1 MRACGETTEQVRR
14 GGLKGVTAV
23 WRSIQDTFALTDQG
37 MKDFMRG
44 AGFCALANLMLML
57 PIVVL
62 YFTARGFIR
71 YLDDPSV
78 GLPDMALF
86 AVAIVAALVVMFV
99 TQMWEYRAT
108 YTAVYQESARKR
120 IAIAERLRL
129 LPLSFFGKRD
139 LADLTSVIMKD
150 CSDQERLFSHT
161 MPQIFGMGA
170 STLVFAAM
178 MFAFDWRLAASALWP
193 IPVALTALLL
203 TARIQKS
210 HTAKKNAASL
220 SFADGLQEYLE
231 CHREIRSL
239 NKVGV
244 FQGELDCRID
254 RFEREKI
261 DAELAMGVA
270 VCSAQGF
277 LRLGIASVI
286 VVGTMLLV
294 TGQVDFLVFFVYLLA
309 VTRVYDPI
317 NVVLQAVAELMDMSL
332 SLERM
337 RAIENEP
344 VQTGS
349 TSFEPQGYDVVFE
362 DVGFAYADG
371 EDVLGS
377 VSFKAREG
385 QVTALVGA
393 SGSGKSTAV
402 KLASRFWD
410 VSSGTVFVGG
420 VDVSTVDPETLLSAF
435 SEVFQDVV
443 LFDDTVREN
452 IRLGRKDAT
461 NEEVLAAAR
470 AARCDEFVERLPNG
484 YDTMIGENGSRLSG
498 GERQRISI
506 ARALLKDAPIVLLD
520 EATASLDVEN
530 ETYVQAALSELLQ
543 GKTVLVIAHR
553 MRTVDNADKIVVLE
567 GGCVVEQGSPAELR
581 EKPDGRYRRMLELQR
596 ESEVWA
602 L

>member
-1 MRACGETTEQVRR
+1 MRRR
-14 GGLKGVTAV
+14 L
-23 WRSIQDTFALTDQG
+23 QDIFALTDQG
-37 MKDFMRG
+37 MKDFIRG

-62 YFTARGFIR
+62 YFVASDFVR
-71 YLDDPSV
+71 YLGDPAV
-78 GLPDMALF
+78 GLPGMTLYA
-86 AVAIVAALVVMFV
+86 AGIVAALAVMFV

-108 YTAVYQESARKR
+108 YTVVYQESARKR

-170 STLVFAAM
+170 STLVFAVM

-193 IPVALTALLL
+193 IPVALVALLL
-203 TARIQKS
+203 TARVQKS
-210 HTAKKNAASL
+210 HTTKKNAASL
-220 SFADGLQEYLE
+220 SFVDGLQEYLE

-239 NKVGV
+239 NKVSA
-244 FQGELDCRID
+244 FQGELDRRID

-261 DAELAMGVA
+261 GAELAMGVA

-286 VVGTMLLV
+286 VAGTMLLV
-294 TGQVDFLVFFVYLLA
+294 AGQVDFLVFFVFLLA

-317 NVVLQAVAELMDMSL
+317 NVILQAIAELMDMSL

-344 VQTGS
+344 IQTGR
-349 TSFEPQGYDVVFE
+349 TSFEPQGYDVVFD

-371 EDVLGS
+371 EDVLNGM
-377 VSFKAREG
+377 SFRAREG

-410 VSSGTVFVGG
+410 VSSGAVFVGG
-420 VDVSTVDPETLLSAF
+420 VDVSSVDPETLLSSF

-452 IRLGRKDAT
+452 IRLGKKDAT
-461 NEEVLAAAR
+461 DEEVLAAAK
-470 AARCDEFVERLPNG
+470 AARCDEFAERLPNG

-506 ARALLKDAPIVLLD
+506 ARALLKNAPIVLLD

-530 ETYVQAALSELLQ
+530 ETQVQAALSELLQ

-567 GGCVVEQGSPAELR
+567 GGRVAEQGSPAELR
-581 EKPDGRYRRMLELQR
+581 EKPEGRYRRMLELQR
-596 ESEVWA
+596 ESAAWA

>member
-1 MRACGETTEQVRR
+1 MTTVRR
-14 GGLKGVTAV
+14 RL
-23 WRSIQDTFALTDQG
+23 QDIFALTDQG
-37 MKDFMRG
+37 MKDFIRG

-62 YFTARGFIR
+62 YFTASDFVR
-71 YLDDPSV
+71 YLGDPSV
-78 GLPDMALF
+78 GLPSMALY
-86 AVAIVAALVVMFV
+86 AVGIVAALAVMFV
-99 TQMWEYRAT
+99 TQMWEYRGT
-108 YTAVYQESARKR
+108 YTVVYQESARKR

-139 LADLTSVIMKD
+139 LSDLTSVIMKD

-170 STLVFAAM
+170 STLVFAVM

-193 IPVALTALLL
+193 IPVALVALLL
-203 TARIQKS
+203 TARVQKS

-220 SFADGLQEYLE
+220 SFVDGLQEYLE

-239 NKVGV
+239 NKVSA
-244 FQGELDCRID
+244 FQGELDRCID
-254 RFEREKI
+254 CFEREKI

-294 TGQVDFLVFFVYLLA
+294 AGQIDFLVFFVYLLA

-317 NVVLQAVAELMDMSL
+317 NVILQAIAELMDMSL

-337 RAIENEP
+337 RAIENEAI
-344 VQTGS
+344 QTGR
-349 TSFEPQGYDVVFE
+349 TSFEPQGYDVVFD
-362 DVGFAYADG
+362 DVGFSYADG
-371 EDVLGS
+371 EDVLDS

-410 VSSGTVFVGG
+410 VSSGAVFVGG
-420 VDVSTVDPETLLSAF
+420 VDVSTVDPETLLSSF

-452 IRLGRKDAT
+452 IRLGKKDAT
-461 NEEVLAAAR
+461 DEEVLAAAK

-530 ETYVQAALSELLQ
+530 ETQVQAALSELLQ
-543 GKTVLVIAHR
+543 DKTVLVIAHR

-567 GGCVVEQGSPAELR
+567 DGRVVEQGSPTELR
-581 EKPDGRYRRMLELQR
+581 EKPEGRYRRMLELQR
-596 ESEVWA
+596 ESAAWT

>member
-1 MRACGETTEQVRR
+1 MA
-14 GGLKGVTAV
+14 AV
-23 WRSIQDTFALTDQG
+23 WRRIQDAFALTDQG

-62 YFTARGFIR
+62 YFVASDFVR
-71 YLDDPSV
+71 YLGEPAI
-78 GLPDMALF
+78 GLPGMAPY
-86 AVAIVAALVVMFV
+86 VVGIVAALAVMFV

-108 YTAVYQESARKR
+108 YTVVYKESARKR

-193 IPVALTALLL
+193 IPVALVALLL
-203 TARIQKS
+203 TARVQKS

-220 SFADGLQEYLE
+220 SFVDGLQEYLE

-239 NKVGV
+239 NKVGA
-244 FQGELDCRID
+244 FQSDLGRRID

-261 DAELAMGVA
+261 GAELAMGVA

-294 TGQVDFLVFFVYLLA
+294 TGRVDFLVFFVYLLA

-317 NVVLQAVAELMDMSL
+317 NVILQAVAELMDMSL
-332 SLERM
+332 SLKRM

-344 VQTGS
+344 IQTGS
-349 TSFEPQGYDVVFE
+349 TSFEPQGYDVAFD

-371 EDVLGS
+371 EDVLDG
-377 VSFKAREG
+377 VSFTAREG

-410 VSSGTVFVGG
+410 VSSGAVFVGG
-420 VDVSTVDPETLLSAF
+420 VDVSTVDPETLLSSF

-452 IRLGRKDAT
+452 IRLGKKNAT
-461 NEEVLAAAR
+461 DEEVLAAAK

-530 ETYVQAALSELLQ
+530 ETQVQAALSELLQ

-567 GGCVVEQGSPAELR
+567 GGRVVEQGSPAELR
-581 EKPDGRYRRMLELQR
+581 EKPEGRYRRMLELQR
-596 ESEVWA
+596 ESAAWA

>member
-1 MRACGETTEQVRR
+1 
-14 GGLKGVTAV
+14 
-23 WRSIQDTFALTDQG
+23 

-62 YFTARGFIR
+62 YFVASDFVR
-71 YLDDPSV
+71 YLGEPAV
-78 GLPDMALF
+78 GLPGMALY
-86 AVAIVAALVVMFV
+86 AVGIVAALAVMFV

-108 YTAVYQESARKR
+108 YTVVYRESARKR

-161 MPQIFGMGA
+161 MPQLFGMGA
-170 STLVFAAM
+170 STLVFAVM

-193 IPVALTALLL
+193 IPVALAALLL
-203 TARIQKS
+203 TARVQKS

-220 SFADGLQEYLE
+220 SFVDGLQEYLE

-239 NKVGV
+239 NKVSA
-244 FQGELDCRID
+244 FQGELDHCID

-261 DAELAMGVA
+261 GAELAMGVA

-294 TGQVDFLVFFVYLLA
+294 AGRVDFLVFFVYLLA

-317 NVVLQAVAELMDMSL
+317 NVILQAIAELMDMSL
-332 SLERM
+332 SLGRM

-344 VQTGS
+344 IQTGH
-349 TSFEPQGYDVVFE
+349 TSFEPQGYDVAFD

-371 EDVLGS
+371 EDVLDG
-377 VSFKAREG
+377 VLFTAREG

-410 VSSGTVFVGG
+410 VSSGAVFVGG
-420 VDVSTVDPETLLSAF
+420 VDVSTVDPETLLSSF

-452 IRLGRKDAT
+452 IRLGKKNAT
-461 NEEVLAAAR
+461 DEEVLAAAK

-484 YDTMIGENGSRLSG
+484 YDTLIGENGGRLSG

-506 ARALLKDAPIVLLD
+506 ARALLKNAPIVLLD

-530 ETYVQAALSELLQ
+530 ETQVQAALSELLQ

-567 GGCVVEQGSPAELR
+567 GGRVVEQGSPAELR
-581 EKPDGRYRRMLELQR
+581 EKPEGRYRRMLELQR
-596 ESEVWA
+596 ESAAWA

>member
-1 MRACGETTEQVRR
+1 MWRR
-14 GGLKGVTAV
+14 
-23 WRSIQDTFALTDQG
+23 IQDAFALTDQG
-37 MKDFMRG
+37 MKDFIRG

-62 YFTARGFIR
+62 YFVASDFVR
-71 YLDDPSV
+71 YLDNPSV
-78 GLPDMALF
+78 GLPGMALY
-86 AVAIVAALVVMFV
+86 AAGIVAALAVMFV
-99 TQMWEYRAT
+99 TQMWEYRGT
-108 YTAVYQESARKR
+108 YTVVYQESARKR

-139 LADLTSVIMKD
+139 LSDLTSVIMKD

-170 STLVFAAM
+170 STLVFAVM

-193 IPVALTALLL
+193 IPVALVALLL
-203 TARIQKS
+203 TAHIQKS

-220 SFADGLQEYLE
+220 SFADALQEYLE

-244 FQGELDCRID
+244 FQDELDCRID

-261 DAELAMGVA
+261 GAELAMGVA

-286 VVGTMLLV
+286 VVGTVLLV
-294 TGQVDFLVFFVYLLA
+294 AGQVDFLVFFVYLLA

-317 NVVLQAVAELMDMSL
+317 NVILQAIAELMDMSL

-410 VSSGTVFVGG
+410 VSSGAVFVGG
-420 VDVSTVDPETLLSAF
+420 VDVSTVDPETLLSSF

-452 IRLGRKDAT
+452 IRLGKKDAT
-461 NEEVLAAAR
+461 DEEVLAAAK

-530 ETYVQAALSELLQ
+530 ETQVQAALSELLQ
-543 GKTVLVIAHR
+543 DKTVLVIAHR

-567 GGCVVEQGSPAELR
+567 GGRVAEQGSPAELR
-581 EKPDGRYRRMLELQR
+581 EKPEGKYRRMLELQC
-596 ESEVWA
+596 ESGVWT

>member
-1 MRACGETTEQVRR
+1 MWCR
-14 GGLKGVTAV
+14 
-23 WRSIQDTFALTDQG
+23 IQDAFALTDQG

-62 YFTARGFIR
+62 YFTASDFVR
-71 YLDDPSV
+71 YLGDPSV
-78 GLPDMALF
+78 GLPSMALY
-86 AVAIVAALVVMFV
+86 AVGIVAALAVMFV
-99 TQMWEYRAT
+99 TQMWEYRGT
-108 YTAVYQESARKR
+108 YTVVYQESARKR

-139 LADLTSVIMKD
+139 LSDLTSVIMKD

-170 STLVFAAM
+170 STLVFAVM

-193 IPVALTALLL
+193 IPVALVALLL
-203 TARIQKS
+203 TARVQKS

-220 SFADGLQEYLE
+220 SFVDGLQEYLE

-239 NKVGV
+239 NKVSA
-244 FQGELDCRID
+244 FQGELDRCID
-254 RFEREKI
+254 CFEREKI

-294 TGQVDFLVFFVYLLA
+294 AGQIDFLVFFVYLLA

-317 NVVLQAVAELMDMSL
+317 NVILQAIAELMDMSL

-337 RAIENEP
+337 RAIENEAI
-344 VQTGS
+344 QTGR
-349 TSFEPQGYDVVFE
+349 TSFEPQGYDVVFD
-362 DVGFAYADG
+362 DVGFSYADG
-371 EDVLGS
+371 EDVLDS

-410 VSSGTVFVGG
+410 VSSGAVFVGG
-420 VDVSTVDPETLLSAF
+420 VDVSTVDPETLLSSF

-452 IRLGRKDAT
+452 IRLGKKDAT
-461 NEEVLAAAR
+461 DEEVLAAAK

-530 ETYVQAALSELLQ
+530 ETQVQAALSELLQ
-543 GKTVLVIAHR
+543 DKTVLVIAHR
-553 MRTVDNADKIVVLE
+553 MRTIDNADKIVVLE
-567 GGCVVEQGSPAELR
+567 DGRVAEQGSPAELR
-581 EKPDGRYRRMLELQR
+581 ERPEGEYRRMLELQR
-596 ESEVWA
+596 ESGAWT

>member
-1 MRACGETTEQVRR
+1 MAAVRR
-14 GGLKGVTAV
+14 
-23 WRSIQDTFALTDQG
+23 RIQDAFALTDQG

-62 YFTARGFIR
+62 YFVASDFVR
-71 YLDDPSV
+71 YLGEPAV
-78 GLPDMALF
+78 GLPGMAPY
-86 AVAIVAALVVMFV
+86 VVGIVAALAVMLV

-108 YTAVYQESARKR
+108 YTVVYQESARKR

-170 STLVFAAM
+170 STLVFAVM
-178 MFAFDWRLAASALWP
+178 MFAFDWRLAASAFWP
-193 IPVALTALLL
+193 IPVALVALLL
-203 TARIQKS
+203 TARVQKS

-220 SFADGLQEYLE
+220 SFVDGLQEYLE

-239 NKVGV
+239 NKVGA
-244 FQGELDCRID
+244 FQSDLGRRID

-261 DAELAMGVA
+261 GAELAMGVA

-294 TGQVDFLVFFVYLLA
+294 AGRVDFLVFFVYLLA

-317 NVVLQAVAELMDMSL
+317 NVILQAIAELMDMSL
-332 SLERM
+332 SLGRM

-344 VQTGS
+344 IQTGH
-349 TSFEPQGYDVVFE
+349 TSFEPQGYDVAFD

-371 EDVLGS
+371 EDVLDG
-377 VSFKAREG
+377 VSFTAREG

-410 VSSGTVFVGG
+410 VSSGAVFVGG
-420 VDVSTVDPETLLSAF
+420 VDVSTVDPETLLSSF

-452 IRLGRKDAT
+452 IRLGKKNAT
-461 NEEVLAAAR
+461 DEEVLAAAK

-484 YDTMIGENGSRLSG
+484 YDTLIGENGGRLSG

-506 ARALLKDAPIVLLD
+506 ARALLKNAPIVLLD

-530 ETYVQAALSELLQ
+530 ETQVQAALSELLQ

-567 GGCVVEQGSPAELR
+567 GGRVVEQGSPAELR
-581 EKPDGRYRRMLELQR
+581 EKPEGKYRRMLELQR
-596 ESEVWA
+596 ESAAWA

>member
-1 MRACGETTEQVRR
+1 MWRKLQ
-14 GGLKGVTAV
+14 TA
-23 WRSIQDTFALTDQG
+23 FALTDQG
-37 MKDFMRG
+37 MKDFVRG
-44 AGFCALANLMLML
+44 ALFCALANVMLML
-57 PIVVL
+57 PIAVL
-62 YFTARGFIR
+62 YFVTSDFIA
-71 YLDDPSV
+71 YLGNLEA
-78 GLPDMALF
+78 GLPGMAPY
-86 AVAIVAALVVMFV
+86 AVSIVAVLIVLFV
-99 TQMWEYRAT
+99 TQMWEYGRT
-108 YTAVYQESARKR
+108 YTVVYQESARKR
-120 IAIAERLRL
+120 IAIAERLRK

-170 STLVFAAM
+170 STLVFAVAM
-178 MFAFDWRLAASALWP
+178 LVFDWRLAIAALWP
-193 IPVALTALLL
+193 IPVALAALLL
-203 TARIQKS
+203 TARIQKA
-210 HTAKKNAASL
+210 HTAKKSEASL
-220 SFADGLQEYLE
+220 ALGDGLQEYLE

-239 NKVGV
+239 NKVSA
-244 FQGELDCRID
+244 FQGELDRRID
-254 RFEREKI
+254 RFEREKVG
-261 DAELAMGVA
+261 AELAMGVA

-294 TGQVDFLVFFVYLLA
+294 VGQVDFLVFFAYLLA

-317 NVVLQAVAELMDMSL
+317 NVILQAIAELMDMGL
-332 SLERM
+332 SLDRM

-344 VQTGS
+344 VQEGA
-349 TSFEPQGYDVVFE
+349 TSFSPQGYDVVF
-362 DVGFAYADG
+362 DNVSFAYNDG
-371 EDVLGS
+371 EDVLED
-377 VSFKAREG
+377 VSFTAEGG

-410 VSSGTVFVGG
+410 ATSGAVYVGG
-420 VDVSTVDPETLLSAF
+420 VDISTIDPETLLRDY

-443 LFDDTVREN
+443 LFDNTVLEN
-452 IRLGRKDAT
+452 IRLGNRDAT
-461 NEEVLAAAR
+461 DAEVLAAAR
-470 AARCDEFVERLPNG
+470 AARCDEFVRRLPDG
-484 YDTMIGENGSRLSG
+484 YATMIGENGSRLSG

-506 ARALLKDAPIVLLD
+506 ARALLKNAPIVLLD

-530 ETYVQAALSELLQ
+530 ETQVQAALSELLA

-553 MRTVDNADKIVVLE
+553 MRTVDNADKIVVLD
-567 GGCVVEQGSPAELR
+567 GGRVVEQGSPVELR

-596 ESEVWA
+596 ESADWA

>member
-1 MRACGETTEQVRR
+1 MTTVRR
-14 GGLKGVTAV
+14 RL
-23 WRSIQDTFALTDQG
+23 QDIFALTDQG

-62 YFTARGFIR
+62 YFVASDFVR
-71 YLDDPSV
+71 YLGEPAV
-78 GLPDMALF
+78 GLPGMALY
-86 AVAIVAALVVMFV
+86 AVGIVAALAVMFV

-108 YTAVYQESARKR
+108 YTVVYQESARKR

-161 MPQIFGMGA
+161 MPQLFGMGA
-170 STLVFAAM
+170 STLVFAVM

-193 IPVALTALLL
+193 IPVALVALLL
-203 TARIQKS
+203 TARVQKS

-220 SFADGLQEYLE
+220 SFVDGLQEYLE

-239 NKVGV
+239 NKVSA
-244 FQGELDCRID
+244 FQGELDHCID

-261 DAELAMGVA
+261 GAELAMGVA

-294 TGQVDFLVFFVYLLA
+294 AGRVDFLVFFVYLLA

-317 NVVLQAVAELMDMSL
+317 NVILQAIAELMDMSL
-332 SLERM
+332 SLGRM

-344 VQTGS
+344 VQTGH
-349 TSFEPQGYDVVFE
+349 TSFEPQGYDVVFD

-371 EDVLGS
+371 EDVLDG
-377 VSFKAREG
+377 VSFTAREG

-410 VSSGTVFVGG
+410 VSSGAVFVGG
-420 VDVSTVDPETLLSAF
+420 VDVSTVDPETLLSSF

-452 IRLGRKDAT
+452 IRLGKKNAT
-461 NEEVLAAAR
+461 DEEVLAAAK

-484 YDTMIGENGSRLSG
+484 YDTLIGENGGRLSG

-506 ARALLKDAPIVLLD
+506 ARALLKNAPIVLLD

-530 ETYVQAALSELLQ
+530 ETQVQAALSELLQ

-567 GGCVVEQGSPAELR
+567 GGSVVEQGSPAELR
-581 EKPDGRYRRMLELQR
+581 EKPEGRYRRMLELQR
-596 ESEVWA
+596 ESAAWA

>member
-1 MRACGETTEQVRR
+1 MWRR
-14 GGLKGVTAV
+14 
-23 WRSIQDTFALTDQG
+23 IQDAFALTDQG

-62 YFTARGFIR
+62 YFAASDFIR
-71 YLDDPSV
+71 YLDDPAV
-78 GLPDMALF
+78 GLPDMALY
-86 AVAIVAALVVMFV
+86 AVGIVVALVVMFV

-108 YTAVYQESARKR
+108 YTVVYQESARKR

-193 IPVALTALLL
+193 IPVALAALLL
-203 TARIQKS
+203 TTRVQKS

-231 CHREIRSL
+231 CHCEIRSL

-349 TSFEPQGYDVVFE
+349 TSFEPQGHDVVFE

-371 EDVLGS
+371 EDVLSS

-420 VDVSTVDPETLLSAF
+420 VDVSTVDPETLFSAF

-452 IRLGRKDAT
+452 IRLGKKDAT

-530 ETYVQAALSELLQ
+530 ETHVQAALSELLQ

-581 EKPDGRYRRMLELQR
+581 GKPDGRYRRMLELQH
-596 ESEVWA
+596 ESEAWV

>member
-1 MRACGETTEQVRR
+1 MTTVRR
-14 GGLKGVTAV
+14 RL
-23 WRSIQDTFALTDQG
+23 QDIFALTDQG

-62 YFTARGFIR
+62 YFVASDFIR
-71 YLDDPSV
+71 YLGEPAV
-78 GLPDMALF
+78 GLPGMALY
-86 AVAIVAALVVMFV
+86 AVGIVAALAVMFV

-108 YTAVYQESARKR
+108 YTVVYQESARKR
-120 IAIAERLRL
+120 ISIAERLRL

-193 IPVALTALLL
+193 IPVALVALLL
-203 TARIQKS
+203 TARVQKS

-220 SFADGLQEYLE
+220 SFVDGLQEYLE

-239 NKVGV
+239 NKVGA
-244 FQGELDCRID
+244 FQSDLGRRID

-261 DAELAMGVA
+261 GAELAMGVA

-294 TGQVDFLVFFVYLLA
+294 AGRVDFLVFFVSLLA

-317 NVVLQAVAELMDMSL
+317 NVILQAIAELMDMSL
-332 SLERM
+332 SLGRM

-344 VQTGS
+344 IQTGH
-349 TSFEPQGYDVVFE
+349 TSFEPQGYDVAFD

-371 EDVLGS
+371 EDVLDG
-377 VSFKAREG
+377 VSFTAREG

-410 VSSGTVFVGG
+410 VSSGAVFVGG
-420 VDVSTVDPETLLSAF
+420 VDVSTVDPETLLSSF

-452 IRLGRKDAT
+452 IRLGKKNAT
-461 NEEVLAAAR
+461 DEEVLAAAK
-470 AARCDEFVERLPNG
+470 AARCDEFVARLPNG
-484 YDTMIGENGSRLSG
+484 YDTLIGENGGRLSG

-506 ARALLKDAPIVLLD
+506 ARALLKNAPIVLLD

-530 ETYVQAALSELLQ
+530 ETQVQAALSELLQ

-553 MRTVDNADKIVVLE
+553 MRTVDNVDKIVVLE
-567 GGCVVEQGSPAELR
+567 GGRVVEQGSPAELR
-581 EKPDGRYRRMLELQR
+581 EKPEGRYRRMLELQR
-596 ESEVWA
+596 ESAAWA

>member
-1 MRACGETTEQVRR
+1 MTTVRR
-14 GGLKGVTAV
+14 RL
-23 WRSIQDTFALTDQG
+23 QDIFALTDQG
-37 MKDFMRG
+37 VKDFMRG

-62 YFTARGFIR
+62 YFVASDFIR
-71 YLDDPSV
+71 YLDEPAV
-78 GLPDMALF
+78 GLPGMALY
-86 AVAIVAALVVMFV
+86 AVGIVAALAVMFV

-108 YTAVYQESARKR
+108 YTVVYQESARKR

-161 MPQIFGMGA
+161 MPQLFGMGA
-170 STLVFAAM
+170 STLVFAVM

-193 IPVALTALLL
+193 IPVALVALLL
-203 TARIQKS
+203 TARVQKS

-220 SFADGLQEYLE
+220 SFVDGLQEYLE

-239 NKVGV
+239 NKVSA
-244 FQGELDCRID
+244 FQGELDHCID

-261 DAELAMGVA
+261 GAELAMGVA

-294 TGQVDFLVFFVYLLA
+294 AGRVDFLVFFVYLLA

-317 NVVLQAVAELMDMSL
+317 NVILQAIAELMDMSL
-332 SLERM
+332 SLGRM

-344 VQTGS
+344 IQTGH
-349 TSFEPQGYDVVFE
+349 TSFEPQGYDVAFD

-371 EDVLGS
+371 EDVLDG
-377 VSFKAREG
+377 VSFTAREG

-410 VSSGTVFVGG
+410 VSSGAVFVGG
-420 VDVSTVDPETLLSAF
+420 VDVSTVDPETLLSSF

-443 LFDDTVREN
+443 LFDDTVHEN
-452 IRLGRKDAT
+452 IRLGKKNAT
-461 NEEVLAAAR
+461 DEEVLAAAK

-484 YDTMIGENGSRLSG
+484 YDTLIGENGGRLSG

-506 ARALLKDAPIVLLD
+506 ARALLKNAPIVLLD

-530 ETYVQAALSELLQ
+530 ETQVQAALSELLQ

-567 GGCVVEQGSPAELR
+567 GGRVVEQGSPAELR
-581 EKPDGRYRRMLELQR
+581 EKSDGRYRRMLELQR
-596 ESEVWA
+596 ESEAWV

>member
-1 MRACGETTEQVRR
+1 
-14 GGLKGVTAV
+14 
-23 WRSIQDTFALTDQG
+23 

-62 YFTARGFIR
+62 YFVASDFVR
-71 YLDDPSV
+71 YLGEPAV
-78 GLPDMALF
+78 GLPGMALY
-86 AVAIVAALVVMFV
+86 AVGIVAALAVMFV

-108 YTAVYQESARKR
+108 YTVVYQESARKR

-170 STLVFAAM
+170 STLVFAVM

-193 IPVALTALLL
+193 IPVALVALLL
-203 TARIQKS
+203 TARVQKS

-220 SFADGLQEYLE
+220 SFVDGLQEYLE

-239 NKVGV
+239 NKVGA
-244 FQGELDCRID
+244 FQSNLGRRID

-261 DAELAMGVA
+261 GAELAMGVA

-294 TGQVDFLVFFVYLLA
+294 AGRVDFLVFFVYLLA

-317 NVVLQAVAELMDMSL
+317 NVILQAIAELMDMSL
-332 SLERM
+332 SLKRM

-344 VQTGS
+344 IQTGS
-349 TSFEPQGYDVVFE
+349 TSFEPQGYDVAFD

-371 EDVLGS
+371 EDVLDG
-377 VSFKAREG
+377 VSFTAREG

-410 VSSGTVFVGG
+410 VSSGAVFVGG
-420 VDVSTVDPETLLSAF
+420 VDVSTVDPETLLSSF

-452 IRLGRKDAT
+452 IRLGKKNAT
-461 NEEVLAAAR
+461 DEEVLAAAK

-484 YDTMIGENGSRLSG
+484 YDTLIGENGGRLSG

-506 ARALLKDAPIVLLD
+506 ARALLKNAPIVLLD

-530 ETYVQAALSELLQ
+530 ETQVQAALSELLQ

-567 GGCVVEQGSPAELR
+567 GGRVVEQGSPAELR
-581 EKPDGRYRRMLELQR
+581 EKPEGRYRHMLELQR
-596 ESEVWA
+596 ESAAWA

>member
-1 MRACGETTEQVRR
+1 M
-14 GGLKGVTAV
+14 TAV
-23 WRSIQDTFALTDQG
+23 WRRIQDAFALTDQG

-62 YFTARGFIR
+62 YFAASDFIR
-71 YLDDPSV
+71 YLDDPAV
-78 GLPDMALF
+78 GLPDMVLY
-86 AVAIVAALVVMFV
+86 AVGIVVALVVMFI

-108 YTAVYQESARKR
+108 YTVVYQESARKR

-193 IPVALTALLL
+193 IPVALAALLL
-203 TARIQKS
+203 TTRIQKS

-452 IRLGRKDAT
+452 IRLGKKDAT

-470 AARCDEFVERLPNG
+470 AAHCDEFVERLPNG

-530 ETYVQAALSELLQ
+530 ETHVQAALSELLK

-581 EKPDGRYRRMLELQR
+581 GKPDGRYRRMLELQH
-596 ESEVWA
+596 ESEAWV

>member
-1 MRACGETTEQVRR
+1 
-14 GGLKGVTAV
+14 
-23 WRSIQDTFALTDQG
+23 
-37 MKDFMRG
+37 MRG

-62 YFTARGFIR
+62 YFAASDFIR

-78 GLPDMALF
+78 GLPGMALY
-86 AVAIVAALVVMFV
+86 AAGIVAALVVMFV

-108 YTAVYQESARKR
+108 YSAVYQESARKR

-129 LPLSFFGKRD
+129 LPLSFFGRRD
-139 LADLTSVIMKD
+139 LSDLTSVIMKD

-170 STLVFAAM
+170 STLVFAVM

-193 IPVALTALLL
+193 IPVALVALLL
-203 TARIQKS
+203 TARVQKS

-220 SFADGLQEYLE
+220 SFVDGLQEYLE

-239 NKVGV
+239 NKVGA
-244 FQGELDCRID
+244 FQSDLGRRID

-261 DAELAMGVA
+261 GAELAMGVA

-294 TGQVDFLVFFVYLLA
+294 AGRVDFLVFFVYLLA

-317 NVVLQAVAELMDMSL
+317 NVILQAIAELMDMSL
-332 SLERM
+332 SLGRM

-344 VQTGS
+344 IQTGH
-349 TSFEPQGYDVVFE
+349 TSFEPQGYDVAFD

-371 EDVLGS
+371 EDVLDG
-377 VSFKAREG
+377 VSFTAREG

-410 VSSGTVFVGG
+410 VSSGAVFVGG
-420 VDVSTVDPETLLSAF
+420 IDVSTVDPETLLSAF

-452 IRLGRKDAT
+452 IRLGKKNAT
-461 NEEVLAAAR
+461 DEEVLAAAK

-484 YDTMIGENGSRLSG
+484 YDTLIGENGGRLSG

-506 ARALLKDAPIVLLD
+506 ARALLKNAPIVLLD

-530 ETYVQAALSELLQ
+530 ETHVQAALSELLQ

-567 GGCVVEQGSPAELR
+567 GGRVVEQGSPAELR
-581 EKPDGRYRRMLELQR
+581 EKPEGRYRRMLELQR
-596 ESEVWA
+596 ESAAWA

>member
-1 MRACGETTEQVRR
+1 
-14 GGLKGVTAV
+14 
-23 WRSIQDTFALTDQG
+23 
-37 MKDFMRG
+37 MKDFMHG

-62 YFTARGFIR
+62 YFVASDFVR
-71 YLDDPSV
+71 YLGEPAV
-78 GLPDMALF
+78 GLPGMALY
-86 AVAIVAALVVMFV
+86 AVGIVAALAVMFV

-108 YTAVYQESARKR
+108 YTVVYKESARKR

-170 STLVFAAM
+170 STLVFAVM

-193 IPVALTALLL
+193 IPVALVALLL
-203 TARIQKS
+203 TARVQKS
-210 HTAKKNAASL
+210 HTAKKNAAFL
-220 SFADGLQEYLE
+220 SFVDGLQEYLE

-239 NKVGV
+239 NKVGA
-244 FQGELDCRID
+244 FQSDLGRRID

-261 DAELAMGVA
+261 GAELAMGVA

-294 TGQVDFLVFFVYLLA
+294 AGRVDFLVFFVYLLA
-309 VTRVYDPI
+309 VTRIYDPI
-317 NVVLQAVAELMDMSL
+317 NVILQAIAELMDMSL
-332 SLERM
+332 SLKRM

-344 VQTGS
+344 IQTGS
-349 TSFEPQGYDVVFE
+349 TLFEPQGYDVAFD

-371 EDVLGS
+371 GDVLDG
-377 VSFKAREG
+377 VSFTAREG

-410 VSSGTVFVGG
+410 VSSGAVFVGG
-420 VDVSTVDPETLLSAF
+420 VDVSTVDPETLLSSF

-452 IRLGRKDAT
+452 IRLGKKNAT
-461 NEEVLAAAR
+461 DEEVLAAAKV
-470 AARCDEFVERLPNG
+470 ARCDEFVERLPNG
-484 YDTMIGENGSRLSG
+484 YDTLIGENGGRLSG

-506 ARALLKDAPIVLLD
+506 ARALLKNAPIVLLD

-530 ETYVQAALSELLQ
+530 ETQVQAALSELLQ

-567 GGCVVEQGSPAELR
+567 GGRVVEQGSPAELR
-581 EKPDGRYRRMLELQR
+581 EKPEGKYRRMLELQR
-596 ESEVWA
+596 ESAAWA

>member
-1 MRACGETTEQVRR
+1 
-14 GGLKGVTAV
+14 
-23 WRSIQDTFALTDQG
+23 

-62 YFTARGFIR
+62 YFVASDFIR
-71 YLDDPSV
+71 YLDNPSV
-78 GLPDMALF
+78 GLPGMALY
-86 AVAIVAALVVMFV
+86 AAGIVAALAVMFV
-99 TQMWEYRAT
+99 TQMWEYRGT
-108 YTAVYQESARKR
+108 YTVVYQESARKR
-120 IAIAERLRL
+120 ISIAERLRL

-170 STLVFAAM
+170 STLVFAVM

-193 IPVALTALLL
+193 IPVALVALLL
-203 TARIQKS
+203 TAHIQKS

-220 SFADGLQEYLE
+220 SFADALQEYLE

-239 NKVGV
+239 NKVGA
-244 FQGELDCRID
+244 FQDELDCRID

-261 DAELAMGVA
+261 GAELAMGVA

-286 VVGTMLLV
+286 VVGTVLLV
-294 TGQVDFLVFFVYLLA
+294 AGQVDFLVFFVYLLA

-317 NVVLQAVAELMDMSL
+317 NVILQAIAELMDMSL

-344 VQTGS
+344 IQTGS

-410 VSSGTVFVGG
+410 ASSGAIFVGG

-452 IRLGRKDAT
+452 IRLGKKDAT

-484 YDTMIGENGSRLSG
+484 YDAMIGENGSRLSG

-596 ESEVWA
+596 ESEAWV

>member
-1 MRACGETTEQVRR
+1 
-14 GGLKGVTAV
+14 
-23 WRSIQDTFALTDQG
+23 

-62 YFTARGFIR
+62 YFVASDFIR
-71 YLDDPSV
+71 YLGEPAV
-78 GLPDMALF
+78 GLPGMALYT
-86 AVAIVAALVVMFV
+86 VGIVAALAVMFI

-108 YTAVYQESARKR
+108 YTVVYQESARKR

-161 MPQIFGMGA
+161 MPQLFGMGA
-170 STLVFAAM
+170 STLVFAVM

-193 IPVALTALLL
+193 IPVALAALLL
-203 TARIQKS
+203 TARVQKS

-220 SFADGLQEYLE
+220 SFVDGLQEYLE

-239 NKVGV
+239 NKVSA
-244 FQGELDCRID
+244 FQGELDHCID

-261 DAELAMGVA
+261 GAELAMGVA

-294 TGQVDFLVFFVYLLA
+294 AGRVDFLVFFVYLLA

-317 NVVLQAVAELMDMSL
+317 NVILQAIAELMDMSL
-332 SLERM
+332 SLGRM

-344 VQTGS
+344 IQTGH
-349 TSFEPQGYDVVFE
+349 TSFEPQGYDVAFD

-371 EDVLGS
+371 EDVLDG
-377 VSFKAREG
+377 VSFTAREG

-410 VSSGTVFVGG
+410 VSSGAVFVGG
-420 VDVSTVDPETLLSAF
+420 VDVSTVDPETLLSSF

-452 IRLGRKDAT
+452 IRLGKKNAT
-461 NEEVLAAAR
+461 DEEVLAAAK

-484 YDTMIGENGSRLSG
+484 YDTLIGENGGRLSS

-506 ARALLKDAPIVLLD
+506 ARALLKNAPIVLLD

-530 ETYVQAALSELLQ
+530 ETQVQAALSELLQ

-567 GGCVVEQGSPAELR
+567 GGRVVEQGSPAELR
-581 EKPDGRYRRMLELQR
+581 EKPEGRYRRMLELQR
-596 ESEVWA
+596 ESAAWA

>member
-1 MRACGETTEQVRR
+1 
-14 GGLKGVTAV
+14 
-23 WRSIQDTFALTDQG
+23 

-62 YFTARGFIR
+62 YFVASDFVR
-71 YLDDPSV
+71 YLGEPAV
-78 GLPDMALF
+78 GLPGMAPY
-86 AVAIVAALVVMFV
+86 VVGIVAALAVMFV

-108 YTAVYQESARKR
+108 YTVVYKESARKR

-193 IPVALTALLL
+193 IPVALVALLL
-203 TARIQKS
+203 TARVQKS

-220 SFADGLQEYLE
+220 SFVDGLQEYLE

-239 NKVGV
+239 NKVGA
-244 FQGELDCRID
+244 FQSDLGRRID

-261 DAELAMGVA
+261 GAELAMGVA

-294 TGQVDFLVFFVYLLA
+294 AGRVDFLVFFVYLLA

-317 NVVLQAVAELMDMSL
+317 NVILQAIAELMDMSL
-332 SLERM
+332 SLGRM

-344 VQTGS
+344 IQTGS
-349 TSFEPQGYDVVFE
+349 TSFEPQGYDVAFD

-371 EDVLGS
+371 EDVLDG
-377 VSFKAREG
+377 VSFTAWEG

-410 VSSGTVFVGG
+410 VNSGAVFVGG
-420 VDVSTVDPETLLSAF
+420 VDVSTVDPETLLSSF

-452 IRLGRKDAT
+452 IRLGKKNAT
-461 NEEVLAAAR
+461 DEEVLAAAR
-470 AARCDEFVERLPNG
+470 AARCDEFVERLPND

-506 ARALLKDAPIVLLD
+506 ARALLKNAPIVLLD

-530 ETYVQAALSELLQ
+530 ETQVQAALSELLQ

-567 GGCVVEQGSPAELR
+567 GGRVVEQGSPAELR
-581 EKPDGRYRRMLELQR
+581 EKPEGRYRRMLELQR
-596 ESEVWA
+596 ESAAWA

>member
-1 MRACGETTEQVRR
+1 MA
-14 GGLKGVTAV
+14 AV
-23 WRSIQDTFALTDQG
+23 WRRIQDAFALTDRG

-62 YFTARGFIR
+62 YFVASDFVR
-71 YLDDPSV
+71 YLGEPAV
-78 GLPDMALF
+78 GLPGMAPY
-86 AVAIVAALVVMFV
+86 VVGIVAALAVMFV

-108 YTAVYQESARKR
+108 YTVVYKESARKR

-193 IPVALTALLL
+193 IPVALAALLL
-203 TARIQKS
+203 TARVQKS

-220 SFADGLQEYLE
+220 SFVDGLQEYLE

-239 NKVGV
+239 NKVGA
-244 FQGELDCRID
+244 FQSDLGRRID

-261 DAELAMGVA
+261 GAELAMGVA

-294 TGQVDFLVFFVYLLA
+294 AGRVDFLVFFVYLLA

-317 NVVLQAVAELMDMSL
+317 NVILQAIAELMDMSL
-332 SLERM
+332 SLGRM

-344 VQTGS
+344 IQTGH
-349 TSFEPQGYDVVFE
+349 TSFEPQGYDVAFD

-371 EDVLGS
+371 EDVLDG
-377 VSFKAREG
+377 VSFTAREG

-410 VSSGTVFVGG
+410 VSSGAVFVGG
-420 VDVSTVDPETLLSAF
+420 VDVSTVDPETLLSSF

-452 IRLGRKDAT
+452 IRLGKKNAT
-461 NEEVLAAAR
+461 DEEVLAAAK

-484 YDTMIGENGSRLSG
+484 YDTLIGENGGRLSG

-506 ARALLKDAPIVLLD
+506 ARALLKNAPIVLLD

-530 ETYVQAALSELLQ
+530 ETQVQAALSELLQ

-567 GGCVVEQGSPAELR
+567 GGRVVEQGSPAELR
-581 EKPDGRYRRMLELQR
+581 EKPEGRYRRMLELQR
-596 ESEVWA
+596 ESAAWA

>member
-1 MRACGETTEQVRR
+1 
-14 GGLKGVTAV
+14 
-23 WRSIQDTFALTDQG
+23 

-62 YFTARGFIR
+62 YFVASDFVR
-71 YLDDPSV
+71 YLGEPAI
-78 GLPDMALF
+78 GLPGMAPY
-86 AVAIVAALVVMFV
+86 VVGIVAALAVMFV

-108 YTAVYQESARKR
+108 YTVVYKESARKR

-193 IPVALTALLL
+193 IPVALVALLL
-203 TARIQKS
+203 TARVQKS

-220 SFADGLQEYLE
+220 SFVDGLQEYLE

-239 NKVGV
+239 NKVGA
-244 FQGELDCRID
+244 FQSDLGRRID

-261 DAELAMGVA
+261 GAELAMGVA

-294 TGQVDFLVFFVYLLA
+294 TGRVDFLVFFVYLLA

-317 NVVLQAVAELMDMSL
+317 NVILQAVAELMDMSL
-332 SLERM
+332 SLKRM

-344 VQTGS
+344 IQTGS
-349 TSFEPQGYDVVFE
+349 TSFEPQGYDVAFD

-371 EDVLGS
+371 EDVLDG
-377 VSFKAREG
+377 VSFTAREG

-410 VSSGTVFVGG
+410 VSSGAVFVGG
-420 VDVSTVDPETLLSAF
+420 VDVSTVDPETLLSSF

-452 IRLGRKDAT
+452 IRLGKKNAT
-461 NEEVLAAAR
+461 DEEVLAAAK

-484 YDTMIGENGSRLSG
+484 YDTLIGENGGRLSG

-506 ARALLKDAPIVLLD
+506 ARALLKNAPIVLLD

-530 ETYVQAALSELLQ
+530 ETHVQAALSELLQ

-567 GGCVVEQGSPAELR
+567 GGRVVEQGSPAELR
-581 EKPDGRYRRMLELQR
+581 EKPEGRYRRMLELQR
-596 ESEVWA
+596 ESAAWA

>member
-1 MRACGETTEQVRR
+1 M
-14 GGLKGVTAV
+14 TAV
-23 WRSIQDTFALTDQG
+23 WRRIQDAFALTDQG
-37 MKDFMRG
+37 MKDFIRG

-62 YFTARGFIR
+62 YFVASDFIR
-71 YLDDPSV
+71 YLDNPSV
-78 GLPDMALF
+78 GLPGMALY
-86 AVAIVAALVVMFV
+86 AAGIVAALAVMFV
-99 TQMWEYRAT
+99 TQMWEYRGT
-108 YTAVYQESARKR
+108 YTVVYQESARKR
-120 IAIAERLRL
+120 ISIAERLRL

-170 STLVFAAM
+170 STLVFAVM

-193 IPVALTALLL
+193 IPVALVALLL
-203 TARIQKS
+203 TAHIQKS
-210 HTAKKNAASL
+210 HTVKKNAASL
-220 SFADGLQEYLE
+220 SFADALQEYLE

-239 NKVGV
+239 NKVGA
-244 FQGELDCRID
+244 FQDELDCRID

-261 DAELAMGVA
+261 GAELAMGVA

-286 VVGTMLLV
+286 VVGTVLLV
-294 TGQVDFLVFFVYLLA
+294 AGQVDYFVFFVYLLA
-309 VTRVYDPI
+309 ATRVYDPI
-317 NVVLQAVAELMDMSL
+317 NVILQAIAELMDMSL

-344 VQTGS
+344 IQTGS

-410 VSSGTVFVGG
+410 ASSGAIFVGG

-452 IRLGRKDAT
+452 IRLGKKDAT

-530 ETYVQAALSELLQ
+530 ETYVQDALSELLQ

-596 ESEVWA
+596 ESEAWV

>member
-1 MRACGETTEQVRR
+1 
-14 GGLKGVTAV
+14 
-23 WRSIQDTFALTDQG
+23 

-62 YFTARGFIR
+62 YFVASDFIGC
-71 YLDDPSV
+71 LGDPAACLPSMAPYVV
-78 GLPDMALF
+78 G
-86 AVAIVAALVVMFV
+86 IVAALAVMFV

-108 YTAVYQESARKR
+108 YTVVYEESARKR

-193 IPVALTALLL
+193 IPVALAALLL
-203 TARIQKS
+203 TARVQKS

-220 SFADGLQEYLE
+220 SFVDGLQEYLE

-239 NKVGV
+239 NKVGA
-244 FQGELDCRID
+244 FQSDLGRRID

-294 TGQVDFLVFFVYLLA
+294 TGRVDFLVFFVYLLA

-317 NVVLQAVAELMDMSL
+317 NVILQAVAELMDMSL
-332 SLERM
+332 SLKRM

-344 VQTGS
+344 IQTGS
-349 TSFEPQGYDVVFE
+349 TSFEPQGYDVAFD

-371 EDVLGS
+371 EDVLDG
-377 VSFKAREG
+377 VSFTAREG

-410 VSSGTVFVGG
+410 VSSGAVFVGG
-420 VDVSTVDPETLLSAF
+420 IDVSTVDPETLLSAF

-452 IRLGRKDAT
+452 IRLGRKNAT
-461 NEEVLAAAR
+461 DEEVLAAAK

-484 YDTMIGENGSRLSG
+484 YDTLIGENGGRLSG

-506 ARALLKDAPIVLLD
+506 ARALLKNAPIVLLD

-530 ETYVQAALSELLQ
+530 ETQVQAALSELLQ

-567 GGCVVEQGSPAELR
+567 GGRVVEQGSPAELR
-581 EKPDGRYRRMLELQR
+581 EKPEGRYRRMLELQR
-596 ESEVWA
+596 ESAAWA

>member
-1 MRACGETTEQVRR
+1 
-14 GGLKGVTAV
+14 
-23 WRSIQDTFALTDQG
+23 

-62 YFTARGFIR
+62 YFVASDFVR
-71 YLDDPSV
+71 YLDEPAV
-78 GLPDMALF
+78 GLPGMAPY
-86 AVAIVAALVVMFV
+86 VVGIVAALAVMFV

-108 YTAVYQESARKR
+108 YTVVYKESARKR

-170 STLVFAAM
+170 STLVFAVM

-193 IPVALTALLL
+193 IPVALVALLL
-203 TARIQKS
+203 TARVQKS

-220 SFADGLQEYLE
+220 SFVDGLQEYLE

-239 NKVGV
+239 NKVGA
-244 FQGELDCRID
+244 FQSDLGRRID

-261 DAELAMGVA
+261 GAELAMGVA

-294 TGQVDFLVFFVYLLA
+294 AGRVDFLVFFVYLLA

-317 NVVLQAVAELMDMSL
+317 NVILQAIAELMDMSL
-332 SLERM
+332 SLGRM

-344 VQTGS
+344 IQTGH
-349 TSFEPQGYDVVFE
+349 TSFEPQGYDVAFD

-371 EDVLGS
+371 EDVLDG
-377 VSFKAREG
+377 VSFTAREG

-410 VSSGTVFVGG
+410 VSSGAVFVGG
-420 VDVSTVDPETLLSAF
+420 IDVSTVDPETLLSSF

-452 IRLGRKDAT
+452 IRLGKKNAT
-461 NEEVLAAAR
+461 DEEVLAAAK

-484 YDTMIGENGSRLSG
+484 YDTLIGENGGRLSG

-506 ARALLKDAPIVLLD
+506 ARALLKNAPIVLLD

-530 ETYVQAALSELLQ
+530 ETHVQAALSELLQ

-567 GGCVVEQGSPAELR
+567 GGRVVEQGSPAELR
-581 EKPDGRYRRMLELQR
+581 EKPEGRYRRMLELQR
-596 ESEVWA
+596 ESAAWA

>member
-1 MRACGETTEQVRR
+1 
-14 GGLKGVTAV
+14 
-23 WRSIQDTFALTDQG
+23 

-62 YFTARGFIR
+62 YFVASDFVR
-71 YLDDPSV
+71 YLGDPAV
-78 GLPDMALF
+78 GLPGMALY
-86 AVAIVAALVVMFV
+86 AVGIVAALAVMFA

-108 YTAVYQESARKR
+108 YTVVYQESARKR

-161 MPQIFGMGA
+161 MPQLFGMGA
-170 STLVFAAM
+170 STLVFAVM

-193 IPVALTALLL
+193 IPVALVALLL
-203 TARIQKS
+203 TARVQKS

-220 SFADGLQEYLE
+220 SFVDGLQEYLE

-239 NKVGV
+239 NKVSA
-244 FQGELDCRID
+244 FQSDLGRRID

-294 TGQVDFLVFFVYLLA
+294 AGRVDFLVFFVYLLA

-317 NVVLQAVAELMDMSL
+317 NVILQAIAELMDMSL
-332 SLERM
+332 SLGRM

-344 VQTGS
+344 IQTGS
-349 TSFEPQGYDVVFE
+349 TSFEPQGYDVAFD

-371 EDVLGS
+371 EDVLDG

-410 VSSGTVFVGG
+410 VSSGAVFVGG
-420 VDVSTVDPETLLSAF
+420 VDVSTVDPETLLSSF

-452 IRLGRKDAT
+452 IRLGKKNAT
-461 NEEVLAAAR
+461 DEEVLAAAK

-484 YDTMIGENGSRLSG
+484 YDTLIGENGGRLSG

-506 ARALLKDAPIVLLD
+506 ARALLKNAPIVLLD

-530 ETYVQAALSELLQ
+530 ETQVQAALSELLQ

-567 GGCVVEQGSPAELR
+567 GGRVVEQGSPAELR
-581 EKPDGRYRRMLELQR
+581 EKPEGRYRRMLELQR
-596 ESEVWA
+596 ESAAWA

>member
-1 MRACGETTEQVRR
+1 
-14 GGLKGVTAV
+14 
-23 WRSIQDTFALTDQG
+23 

-62 YFTARGFIR
+62 YFVASDFVR
-71 YLDDPSV
+71 YLGEPAV
-78 GLPDMALF
+78 GLPGMALY
-86 AVAIVAALVVMFV
+86 AVGIVAALAVMFV

-108 YTAVYQESARKR
+108 YTVVYQESARKR

-193 IPVALTALLL
+193 IPVALVALLL
-203 TARIQKS
+203 TACVQKS

-220 SFADGLQEYLE
+220 SFVDGLQEYLE

-239 NKVGV
+239 NKVGA
-244 FQGELDCRID
+244 FQSDLGRRID

-261 DAELAMGVA
+261 GAELAMGVA

-294 TGQVDFLVFFVYLLA
+294 TGRVDFLVFFVYLLA

-317 NVVLQAVAELMDMSL
+317 NVILQAVAELMDMSL
-332 SLERM
+332 SLKRM

-344 VQTGS
+344 IQTGS
-349 TSFEPQGYDVVFE
+349 TSFEPQGYDVAFD

-371 EDVLGS
+371 EDVLDG
-377 VSFKAREG
+377 VSFTAREG

-410 VSSGTVFVGG
+410 VSSGAVFVGG
-420 VDVSTVDPETLLSAF
+420 VDVSTVDPETLLSSF

-452 IRLGRKDAT
+452 IRLGKKNAT
-461 NEEVLAAAR
+461 DEEVLAAAK

-484 YDTMIGENGSRLSG
+484 YDTLIGENGGRLSG

-506 ARALLKDAPIVLLD
+506 ARALLKNAPIVLLD

-530 ETYVQAALSELLQ
+530 ETQVQAALSELLQ

-567 GGCVVEQGSPAELR
+567 GGSVVEQGSPAELR
-581 EKPDGRYRRMLELQR
+581 EKPEGRYRRMLELQR
-596 ESEVWA
+596 ESAAWA

>member
-1 MRACGETTEQVRR
+1 
-14 GGLKGVTAV
+14 
-23 WRSIQDTFALTDQG
+23 

-62 YFTARGFIR
+62 YFVASDFIR
-71 YLDDPSV
+71 YLGEPAV
-78 GLPDMALF
+78 GLPGMALY
-86 AVAIVAALVVMFV
+86 AVGIVAALAVMFV

-108 YTAVYQESARKR
+108 YTVVYQESARKR

-161 MPQIFGMGA
+161 MPQLFGMGA
-170 STLVFAAM
+170 STLVFAVM

-193 IPVALTALLL
+193 IPVALVALLL
-203 TARIQKS
+203 TARVQKS

-220 SFADGLQEYLE
+220 SFVDGLQEYLE

-239 NKVGV
+239 NKVSA
-244 FQGELDCRID
+244 FQGELDHCID

-261 DAELAMGVA
+261 GAELAMGVA

-294 TGQVDFLVFFVYLLA
+294 AGRVDFLVFFVYLLA

-317 NVVLQAVAELMDMSL
+317 NVILQAIAELMDMSL

-344 VQTGS
+344 IQTGS

-371 EDVLGS
+371 EDVLGD

-410 VSSGTVFVGG
+410 VSSGAIFVGG

-452 IRLGRKDAT
+452 IRLGKKDAT

-530 ETYVQAALSELLQ
+530 ETHVQAALSELLQ

-596 ESEVWA
+596 ESEAWV

>member
-1 MRACGETTEQVRR
+1 
-14 GGLKGVTAV
+14 
-23 WRSIQDTFALTDQG
+23 

-62 YFTARGFIR
+62 YFVASDFIGC
-71 YLDDPSV
+71 LGDPAACLPSMAPYVV
-78 GLPDMALF
+78 G
-86 AVAIVAALVVMFV
+86 IVAALAVMFV

-108 YTAVYQESARKR
+108 YTVVYQESARKR

-178 MFAFDWRLAASALWP
+178 MLAFDWRLAASALWP
-193 IPVALTALLL
+193 IPVALVALLL
-203 TARIQKS
+203 TARVQKS

-220 SFADGLQEYLE
+220 SFVDGLQEYLE

-239 NKVGV
+239 NKVGA
-244 FQGELDCRID
+244 FQGDLGRRID

-261 DAELAMGVA
+261 GAELAMGVA

-294 TGQVDFLVFFVYLLA
+294 AGRVDFLVFFVYLLA

-317 NVVLQAVAELMDMSL
+317 NVILQAIAELMDMSL
-332 SLERM
+332 SLKRM
-337 RAIENEP
+337 HAIENEP
-344 VQTGS
+344 IQTGS
-349 TSFEPQGYDVVFE
+349 TSFEPQGYDVAFD

-371 EDVLGS
+371 EDVLDG
-377 VSFKAREG
+377 VSFTAREG

-410 VSSGTVFVGG
+410 VSSGAVFVGG
-420 VDVSTVDPETLLSAF
+420 VDVSTVDPETLLSSF

-452 IRLGRKDAT
+452 IRLGKKNAT
-461 NEEVLAAAR
+461 DEEVLAAAKV
-470 AARCDEFVERLPNG
+470 ARCDEFVERLPNG
-484 YDTMIGENGSRLSG
+484 YDTLIGENGSRLSG

-530 ETYVQAALSELLQ
+530 ETQVQAALSELLQ

-567 GGCVVEQGSPAELR
+567 GGRVVEQGSPAELR
-581 EKPDGRYRRMLELQR
+581 EKPEGRYRRMLELQR
-596 ESEVWA
+596 ESAAWA

>member
-1 MRACGETTEQVRR
+1 MTTVRR
-14 GGLKGVTAV
+14 RL
-23 WRSIQDTFALTDQG
+23 QDIFALTDQG
-37 MKDFMRG
+37 MKDFIRG

-62 YFTARGFIR
+62 YFVASDFVG
-71 YLDDPSV
+71 YLGDPAA
-78 GLPDMALF
+78 GLPSMALY
-86 AVAIVAALVVMFV
+86 AVGIVAALAVMFV
-99 TQMWEYRAT
+99 TQMWEYRGT
-108 YTAVYQESARKR
+108 YTVVYQESARKR

-139 LADLTSVIMKD
+139 LSDLTSVIMKD

-170 STLVFAAM
+170 STLVFAVM

-193 IPVALTALLL
+193 IPVALVALLL
-203 TARIQKS
+203 TARVQKS

-220 SFADGLQEYLE
+220 SFVDGLQEYLE

-239 NKVGV
+239 NKVNA
-244 FQGELDCRID
+244 FQGELDRCID
-254 RFEREKI
+254 CFEREKI

-294 TGQVDFLVFFVYLLA
+294 AGQVDFLVFFVYLLA

-317 NVVLQAVAELMDMSL
+317 NVILQAIAELMDMSL

-344 VQTGS
+344 IQTGR
-349 TSFEPQGYDVVFE
+349 TSFEPQGYDVVF
-362 DVGFAYADG
+362 DNVGFSYTDG
-371 EDVLGS
+371 EDVLDS
-377 VSFKAREG
+377 VSFKAQEG

-410 VSSGTVFVGG
+410 VSSGAVFVGG
-420 VDVSTVDPETLLSAF
+420 VDVSTVDPETLLSSF

-452 IRLGRKDAT
+452 IRLGKKDAT
-461 NEEVLAAAR
+461 DEEVLAAAK

-530 ETYVQAALSELLQ
+530 ETQVQAALSELLQ
-543 GKTVLVIAHR
+543 DKTVLVIAHR

-567 GGCVVEQGSPAELR
+567 GGRVAEQGSPAELR
-581 EKPDGRYRRMLELQR
+581 EKPEGKYRRMLELQC
-596 ESEVWA
+596 ESGVWT

>member
-1 MRACGETTEQVRR
+1 M
-14 GGLKGVTAV
+14 TAV
-23 WRSIQDTFALTDQG
+23 WRRIQDAFALTDQG

-62 YFTARGFIR
+62 YFAASDFIR
-71 YLDDPSV
+71 CLDDPAV
-78 GLPDMALF
+78 GLPDMALY
-86 AVAIVAALVVMFV
+86 AVGIVVALVVMFV

-108 YTAVYQESARKR
+108 YTVVYQESARKR

-193 IPVALTALLL
+193 IPVALAALLL
-203 TARIQKS
+203 TTRVQKS

-239 NKVGV
+239 NKVGE
-244 FQGELDCRID
+244 FHGELDCRID

-317 NVVLQAVAELMDMSL
+317 NVVLRAVAELMDMSL

-377 VSFKAREG
+377 VSFKAQEG

-410 VSSGTVFVGG
+410 ASSGTVFVGG
-420 VDVSTVDPETLLSAF
+420 IDVSTVDPETLLSAF

-452 IRLGRKDAT
+452 IRLGKRGAT
-461 NEEVLAAAR
+461 DEEVLAAAR

-530 ETYVQAALSELLQ
+530 ETHVQAALSELLQ

-567 GGCVVEQGSPAELR
+567 GGCVVEQGSSAELR
-581 EKPDGRYRRMLELQR
+581 ERPDGRYRRMLELQH
-596 ESEVWA
+596 ESEAWV

>member
-1 MRACGETTEQVRR
+1 
-14 GGLKGVTAV
+14 
-23 WRSIQDTFALTDQG
+23 

-62 YFTARGFIR
+62 YFVASDFIG
-71 YLDDPSV
+71 YLGDPAV
-78 GLPDMALF
+78 GLPSMALY
-86 AVAIVAALVVMFV
+86 AVGIVAALAVMFV
-99 TQMWEYRAT
+99 TQMWEYRGT
-108 YTAVYQESARKR
+108 YTVVYQESARKR

-139 LADLTSVIMKD
+139 LSDLTSVIMKD

-170 STLVFAAM
+170 STLVFAVM

-193 IPVALTALLL
+193 IPVALVALLL
-203 TARIQKS
+203 TARVQKS

-239 NKVGV
+239 NKVGE
-244 FQGELDCRID
+244 FQNELGRRVD

-294 TGQVDFLVFFVYLLA
+294 AGRVDFLVFFVYLLA

-317 NVVLQAVAELMDMSL
+317 NVILQAIAELMDMSL
-332 SLERM
+332 SLGRM

-344 VQTGS
+344 IQTGH
-349 TSFEPQGYDVVFE
+349 TSFEPQGYDVAFD

-371 EDVLGS
+371 EDVLDG
-377 VSFKAREG
+377 VSFTAREG

-410 VSSGTVFVGG
+410 VSSGAVFVGG
-420 VDVSTVDPETLLSAF
+420 VDVSTVDPETLLSSF

-452 IRLGRKDAT
+452 IRLGKKNAT
-461 NEEVLAAAR
+461 DEEVLAAAK

-484 YDTMIGENGSRLSG
+484 YDTLIGENGGRLSG

-506 ARALLKDAPIVLLD
+506 ARALLKNAPIVLLD

-530 ETYVQAALSELLQ
+530 ETQVQAALSELLQ

-567 GGCVVEQGSPAELR
+567 GGRVVEQGSPAELR
-581 EKPDGRYRRMLELQR
+581 EKPEGRYRRMLELQR
-596 ESEVWA
+596 ESAAWA

>member
-1 MRACGETTEQVRR
+1 
-14 GGLKGVTAV
+14 
-23 WRSIQDTFALTDQG
+23 

-62 YFTARGFIR
+62 YFVASDFVR
-71 YLDDPSV
+71 YLGEPAV
-78 GLPDMALF
+78 GLPGMALY
-86 AVAIVAALVVMFV
+86 AVGIVAALAVMFV

-108 YTAVYQESARKR
+108 YTVVYQESARKR

-161 MPQIFGMGA
+161 MPQLFGMGA
-170 STLVFAAM
+170 STLVFAVM
-178 MFAFDWRLAASALWP
+178 MFAFDWRLAVSALWP

-203 TARIQKS
+203 TARVQKS

-220 SFADGLQEYLE
+220 SFVDGLQEYLE

-239 NKVGV
+239 NKVSA
-244 FQGELDCRID
+244 FQGELDHCID

-261 DAELAMGVA
+261 GAELAMGVA

-294 TGQVDFLVFFVYLLA
+294 AGRVDFLVFFVYLLA

-317 NVVLQAVAELMDMSL
+317 NVILQAIAELMDMSL
-332 SLERM
+332 SLGRM

-344 VQTGS
+344 IQTGH
-349 TSFEPQGYDVVFE
+349 TSFEPQGYDVAFD

-371 EDVLGS
+371 EDVLDG
-377 VSFKAREG
+377 VSFTAREG

-410 VSSGTVFVGG
+410 VSSGAVFVGG
-420 VDVSTVDPETLLSAF
+420 VDVSTVDPETLLSSF

-452 IRLGRKDAT
+452 IRLGKKNAT
-461 NEEVLAAAR
+461 DEEVLAAAK

-484 YDTMIGENGSRLSG
+484 YDTLIGENGGRLSG

-506 ARALLKDAPIVLLD
+506 ARALLKNAPIVLLD

-530 ETYVQAALSELLQ
+530 ETQVQAALSELLQ

-567 GGCVVEQGSPAELR
+567 GGRVVEQGSPAELR
-581 EKPDGRYRRMLELQR
+581 EKPEGRYRRMLELQR
-596 ESEVWA
+596 ESAAWA

>member
-1 MRACGETTEQVRR
+1 
-14 GGLKGVTAV
+14 
-23 WRSIQDTFALTDQG
+23 

-62 YFTARGFIR
+62 YFVASDFVR
-71 YLDDPSV
+71 YLGDPAV
-78 GLPDMALF
+78 GLPGMALY
-86 AVAIVAALVVMFV
+86 AVGIVAALAVMFV

-108 YTAVYQESARKR
+108 YTVVYKESARKR

-193 IPVALTALLL
+193 IPVALVALLL
-203 TARIQKS
+203 TARVQKS

-220 SFADGLQEYLE
+220 SFVDGLQEYLE

-239 NKVGV
+239 NKVGA
-244 FQGELDCRID
+244 FQSDLGRRID

-261 DAELAMGVA
+261 GAELAMGVA

-294 TGQVDFLVFFVYLLA
+294 TGRVDFLVFFVYLLA

-317 NVVLQAVAELMDMSL
+317 NVILQAVAELMDMSL
-332 SLERM
+332 SLKRM

-344 VQTGS
+344 IQTGS
-349 TSFEPQGYDVVFE
+349 TSFEPQGYDVAFD

-371 EDVLGS
+371 EDVLDG
-377 VSFKAREG
+377 VSFTAREG

-410 VSSGTVFVGG
+410 VSSGAVFVGG
-420 VDVSTVDPETLLSAF
+420 VDVSTVDPETLLSSF

-452 IRLGRKDAT
+452 IRLGKKNAT
-461 NEEVLAAAR
+461 DEEVLAAAK

-530 ETYVQAALSELLQ
+530 ETQVQAALSELLQ

-567 GGCVVEQGSPAELR
+567 GGSVVEQGSPAELR
-581 EKPDGRYRRMLELQR
+581 EKPEGRYRRMLELQR
-596 ESEVWA
+596 ESAAWA

>member
-1 MRACGETTEQVRR
+1 
-14 GGLKGVTAV
+14 
-23 WRSIQDTFALTDQG
+23 

-62 YFTARGFIR
+62 YFAASDFIR
-71 YLDDPSV
+71 YLDDPAV
-78 GLPDMALF
+78 GLPGMAPY
-86 AVAIVAALVVMFV
+86 VVGIVAALAVMFV

-108 YTAVYQESARKR
+108 YTVVYKESARKR

-193 IPVALTALLL
+193 IPVALVALLL
-203 TARIQKS
+203 TARVQKS

-220 SFADGLQEYLE
+220 SFVDGLQEYLE

-239 NKVGV
+239 NKVGA
-244 FQGELDCRID
+244 FQSDLGRRID

-261 DAELAMGVA
+261 GAELAMGVA

-294 TGQVDFLVFFVYLLA
+294 AGRVDFLVFFVYLLA

-317 NVVLQAVAELMDMSL
+317 NVILQAIAELMDMSL
-332 SLERM
+332 SLKRM

-344 VQTGS
+344 IQTGS
-349 TSFEPQGYDVVFE
+349 TSFEPQGYDVAFD

-371 EDVLGS
+371 EDVLDG
-377 VSFKAREG
+377 VSFTAREG

-410 VSSGTVFVGG
+410 VSSGAVFVGG
-420 VDVSTVDPETLLSAF
+420 VDVSTVDPETLLSSF

-452 IRLGRKDAT
+452 IRLGKKSAT
-461 NEEVLAAAR
+461 DEEVLAAAK
-470 AARCDEFVERLPNG
+470 AAHCDEFVERLPNG
-484 YDTMIGENGSRLSG
+484 YDTLIGENGGRLSG

-506 ARALLKDAPIVLLD
+506 ARALLKNAPIVLLD

-530 ETYVQAALSELLQ
+530 ETQVQAALSELLQ

-567 GGCVVEQGSPAELR
+567 GGSVVEQGSPAELH
-581 EKPDGRYRRMLELQR
+581 EKPEGRYRRMLELQR
-596 ESEVWA
+596 ESAAWA

>member
-1 MRACGETTEQVRR
+1 
-14 GGLKGVTAV
+14 
-23 WRSIQDTFALTDQG
+23 

-62 YFTARGFIR
+62 YFVASDFIR
-71 YLDDPSV
+71 YLGEPAV
-78 GLPDMALF
+78 GLPGMALYT
-86 AVAIVAALVVMFV
+86 VGIVAALAVMFI

-108 YTAVYQESARKR
+108 YTVVYQESARKR

-161 MPQIFGMGA
+161 MPQLFGMGA
-170 STLVFAAM
+170 STLVFAVM

-193 IPVALTALLL
+193 IPVALAALLL
-203 TARIQKS
+203 TARVQKS

-220 SFADGLQEYLE
+220 SFVDGLQEYLE

-239 NKVGV
+239 NKVSA
-244 FQGELDCRID
+244 FQGELDHCID

-261 DAELAMGVA
+261 GAELAMGVA

-294 TGQVDFLVFFVYLLA
+294 AGRVDFLVFFVYLLA

-317 NVVLQAVAELMDMSL
+317 NVILQAIAELMDMSL
-332 SLERM
+332 SLGRM

-344 VQTGS
+344 IQTGH
-349 TSFEPQGYDVVFE
+349 TSFEPQGYDVAFD

-371 EDVLGS
+371 EDVLDG

-410 VSSGTVFVGG
+410 ISSGAVFVGG
-420 VDVSTVDPETLLSAF
+420 VDVSTVDPETLLSSF

-452 IRLGRKDAT
+452 IRLGKKNAT
-461 NEEVLAAAR
+461 DEEVLAAAK

-484 YDTMIGENGSRLSG
+484 YDTLIGENGGRLSG

-506 ARALLKDAPIVLLD
+506 ARALLKNAPIVLLD

-530 ETYVQAALSELLQ
+530 ETQVQAALSELLQ

-567 GGCVVEQGSPAELR
+567 GGRVVEQGSPAELR
-581 EKPDGRYRRMLELQR
+581 EKPEGRYRRMLELQR
-596 ESEVWA
+596 ESAAWT

>member
-1 MRACGETTEQVRR
+1 
-14 GGLKGVTAV
+14 
-23 WRSIQDTFALTDQG
+23 

-62 YFTARGFIR
+62 YFVASDFVR
-71 YLDDPSV
+71 YLGESAI
-78 GLPDMALF
+78 GLPGMAPY
-86 AVAIVAALVVMFV
+86 VVGIVAALAVMFV

-108 YTAVYQESARKR
+108 YTVVYKESARKR

-193 IPVALTALLL
+193 IPVALVALLL
-203 TARIQKS
+203 TARVQKS

-220 SFADGLQEYLE
+220 SFVDGLQEYLE

-239 NKVGV
+239 NKVGA
-244 FQGELDCRID
+244 FQSDLGRRID

-294 TGQVDFLVFFVYLLA
+294 TGRVDFLVFFVYLLA

-317 NVVLQAVAELMDMSL
+317 NVILQAVAELMDMSL
-332 SLERM
+332 SLKRM

-344 VQTGS
+344 IQTGS
-349 TSFEPQGYDVVFE
+349 TSFEPQGYDVAFD

-371 EDVLGS
+371 EDVLDG
-377 VSFKAREG
+377 VSFTAREG

-410 VSSGTVFVGG
+410 VSSGAVFVGG
-420 VDVSTVDPETLLSAF
+420 VDVSTVDPETLLSSF

-452 IRLGRKDAT
+452 IRLGKKSAT
-461 NEEVLAAAR
+461 DEEVLAAAR

-506 ARALLKDAPIVLLD
+506 ARALLKNAPIVLLD

-530 ETYVQAALSELLQ
+530 ETQVQAALSELLQ

-567 GGCVVEQGSPAELR
+567 GGSVVEQGSPAELR
-581 EKPDGRYRRMLELQR
+581 EKPEGRYRRMLELQR
-596 ESEVWA
+596 ESAAWA

>member
-1 MRACGETTEQVRR
+1 MWRR
-14 GGLKGVTAV
+14 
-23 WRSIQDTFALTDQG
+23 IQDAFALTDQG

-57 PIVVL
+57 PTVVL
-62 YFTARGFIR
+62 YFTASDFVR
-71 YLDDPSV
+71 YLGDPSV
-78 GLPDMALF
+78 GLPSMALY
-86 AVAIVAALVVMFV
+86 AVGIVAALAVMFV
-99 TQMWEYRAT
+99 TQMWEYRGT
-108 YTAVYQESARKR
+108 YTVVYQESARKR

-139 LADLTSVIMKD
+139 LSDLTSVIMKD

-170 STLVFAAM
+170 STLVFAVM

-193 IPVALTALLL
+193 IPVALVALLL
-203 TARIQKS
+203 TARVQKS

-220 SFADGLQEYLE
+220 SFVDGLQEYLE

-239 NKVGV
+239 NKVSA
-244 FQGELDCRID
+244 FQGELDRCID
-254 RFEREKI
+254 CFEREKI

-294 TGQVDFLVFFVYLLA
+294 AGQIDFLVFFVYLLA

-317 NVVLQAVAELMDMSL
+317 NVILQAIAELMDMSL

-337 RAIENEP
+337 RAIENEAI
-344 VQTGS
+344 QTGR
-349 TSFEPQGYDVVFE
+349 TSFEPQGYDVVFD
-362 DVGFAYADG
+362 DVGFSYADG
-371 EDVLGS
+371 EDVLDS

-410 VSSGTVFVGG
+410 VSSGAVFVGG
-420 VDVSTVDPETLLSAF
+420 VDVSTVDPETLLSSF

-452 IRLGRKDAT
+452 IRLGKKDAT
-461 NEEVLAAAR
+461 DEEVLAAAK

-530 ETYVQAALSELLQ
+530 ETQVQAALSELLQ
-543 GKTVLVIAHR
+543 DKTVLVIAHR

-567 GGCVVEQGSPAELR
+567 NGRVAEQGSPAELR
-581 EKPDGRYRRMLELQR
+581 ERPEGEYRRMLELQR
-596 ESEVWA
+596 ESGAWT

>member
-1 MRACGETTEQVRR
+1 
-14 GGLKGVTAV
+14 
-23 WRSIQDTFALTDQG
+23 

-44 AGFCALANLMLML
+44 AGFCALANVMLML

-62 YFTARGFIR
+62 YFVASDFVR
-71 YLDDPSV
+71 YLGEPAV
-78 GLPDMALF
+78 GLPGMALY
-86 AVAIVAALVVMFV
+86 AVGIVAALAVMFV

-108 YTAVYQESARKR
+108 YTVVYQESARKR

-161 MPQIFGMGA
+161 MPQLFGMGA
-170 STLVFAAM
+170 STLVFAVM

-193 IPVALTALLL
+193 IPVALVALLL
-203 TARIQKS
+203 TARVQKS

-220 SFADGLQEYLE
+220 SFVDGLQEYLE

-239 NKVGV
+239 NKVSA
-244 FQGELDCRID
+244 FQGELDHCID

-261 DAELAMGVA
+261 GAELAMGVA

-294 TGQVDFLVFFVYLLA
+294 AGRVDFLVFFVYLLA

-317 NVVLQAVAELMDMSL
+317 NVILQAIAELMDMSL
-332 SLERM
+332 SLGRM

-344 VQTGS
+344 IQTGH
-349 TSFEPQGYDVVFE
+349 TSFEPQGYDVAFD

-371 EDVLGS
+371 EDVLDG
-377 VSFKAREG
+377 VSFTAREG

-410 VSSGTVFVGG
+410 VSSGAVFVGG
-420 VDVSTVDPETLLSAF
+420 VDVSTVDPETLLSSF

-452 IRLGRKDAT
+452 IRLGKKNAT
-461 NEEVLAAAR
+461 DEEVLAAAK

-484 YDTMIGENGSRLSG
+484 YDTLIGENGGRLSG

-506 ARALLKDAPIVLLD
+506 ARALLKNAPIVLLD

-530 ETYVQAALSELLQ
+530 ETQVQAALSELLQ

-567 GGCVVEQGSPAELR
+567 GGRVVEQGSPAELR
-581 EKPDGRYRRMLELQR
+581 EKPEGRYRRMLELQR
-596 ESEVWA
+596 ESAAWA